1 MLSVFTLSGCSD
13 DFLDLTPPTDTVGEY
28 FNTQEH
34 VEEALVAAY
43 NPLQW
48 PDWGNNYYCPINLM
62 SDIMADD
69 IWVGGSS
76 KTDNQFWH
84 LMMNFEA
91 LPNQTPAGLWTDEY
105 SGVKRAN
112 DVLSYINDSRDE
124 LSQDFIDKASGGTVL
139 PRLISPNQWVD
150 GTAGVAGGWGF
161 CPVRTETYE
170 RYAGNDTRRDAT
182 CFNAAVNGEYNK
194 RYQDTG
200 LFLAKY
206 IATPDGNAGQKADAD
221 LNFNNNLRV
230 YRYAECLLNAAEL
243 ILKTGGD
250 QAEALRYVNQ
260 VRQRAHI
267 ATLESVSEDIIIRER
282 QLEFVGE
289 GKRYW
294 DLVRTGKAPQVL
306 VPDEYGYRTNTWSES
321 KKYLPIPDTEMS
333 SDPNLKQNDY

>member
-1 MLSVFTLSGCSD
+1 MLYTEMVMYQNDESRYGQALQYMRDIISSG
-13 DFLDLTPPTDTVGEY
+13 LYDLNPDYAALWKESGEWC
-28 FNTQEH
+28 QESIWEINYKSENA
-34 VEEALVAAY
+34 VRSY
-43 NPLQW
+43 DNPL
-48 PDWGNNYYCPINLM
+48 
-62 SDIMADD
+62 
-69 IWVGGSS
+69 
-76 KTDNQFWH
+76 
-84 LMMNFEA
+84 
-91 LPNQTPAGLWTDEY
+91 
-105 SGVKRAN
+105 
-112 DVLSYINDSRDE
+112 
-124 LSQDFIDKASGGTVL
+124 ASGGTVL

-170 RYAGNDTRRDAT
+170 AMQQRHTPRRHLLQCRCQRRIQQALS
-182 CFNAAVNGEYNK
+182 
-194 RYQDTG
+194 DTG

-250 QAEALRYVNQ
+250 QAEALRYVNL